1 MATLRW
7 IRTVNSDERMPSL
20 RASTHEAI
28 WVEAHEI
35 APNNIKTAKP
45 SFLMHTLV
53 KLLENLTEEC
63 PAWYESDRMRTEI
76 LQGPNER
83 KWEWFLRTIFVPVA
97 APWLRYIAAP

>member
-1 MATLRW
+1 
-7 IRTVNSDERMPSL
+7 
-20 RASTHEAI
+20 
-28 WVEAHEI
+28 
-35 APNNIKTAKP
+35 
-45 SFLMHTLV
+45 MHTLV
-53 KLLENLTEEC
+53 KLLGVSKIFGKQAVVLENLTEEC